1 MAEKITCIN
10 GNVLKWARMQCGDI
24 QLKSV
29 EELLPKI
36 EAWEN
41 GEDYPTYAQLEKLA
55 GIYRKPIA
63 VFFFPSPPEGVSY
76 QAEFRTTSDAEL
88 SVLPYKVTRLIN
100 EALVMQIN
108 LQELT
113 SDPKPKEMVLHNRL
127 KDITD
132 DNLESVIRKI
142 LKVDIA
148 KQIKTKSSKEMLEIW
163 RDAFY
168 EQGIYVFKEAFSTKS
183 ISGFCIY
190 DEQFPIIYLNNSMSF
205 TRQIF
210 TLFHELYHL
219 IHETG
224 GIDRIRDDIDSSLS
238 RDQQNIEKMCNSF
251 AASFLL
257 PENALRQVVAGKQIT
272 YEYVS
277 TLANKFCVSKEALIL
292 RLIELGK
299 TDWNFYNEHI
309 NDIHNGF
316 VRSKPKKKGGN
327 PNYNLI
333 SYLGRRYLSL
343 AFSAYRE
350 QRIDAFQLA
359 SYTKTKVSNLP
370 ALEQAGRW
378 KV

>member
-210 TLFHELYHL
+210 TLFHELYLSL
-219 IHETG
+219 IH
-224 GIDRIRDDIDSSLS
+224 I
-238 RDQQNIEKMCNSF
+238 
-251 AASFLL
+251 
-257 PENALRQVVAGKQIT
+257 
-272 YEYVS
+272 
-277 TLANKFCVSKEALIL
+277 
-292 RLIELGK
+292 
-299 TDWNFYNEHI
+299 
-309 NDIHNGF
+309 
-316 VRSKPKKKGGN
+316 
-327 PNYNLI
+327 
-333 SYLGRRYLSL
+333 
-343 AFSAYRE
+343 
-350 QRIDAFQLA
+350 
-359 SYTKTKVSNLP
+359 
-370 ALEQAGRW
+370 
-378 KV
+378 